1 MKSSPKKVKLC
12 PACPNKDLNV
22 DNLPTFKFK
31 QKKVETT
38 KQISVISKTKLNK
51 KLKTLF

>member
-1 MKSSPKKVKLC
+1 MKAAPKNIKLC
-12 PACPNKDLNV
+12 PSCPNKDLNV

-31 QKKVETT
+31 KKEETT